1 MNNVAVLMATFNGER
16 FIKSQLKSILKSES
30 NNTIYISDDASDD
43 NTLNIINDLQ
53 SNSINVI
60 CTKKKGSSCK
70 NFLSLIRSFP
80 EDDIKKYEYFAFS
93 DQDDVVS
100 KTHYINSINHMKKTG
115 ADLCGSST
123 IDIDDIGNT
132 LKKIDYS
139 AKQTKYCHLVEGLA
153 PGFTFVFSKKLFILF
168 RKKLLINKIPDIF
181 WHDWLLY
188 GFCVESG
195 LKVVTKKSGD
205 VFYRQHEKNIT
216 GSRRNLKG
224 IKDRL
229 EKIIGRFYLNQI
241 IKVSVALKI
250 LTGKKNLV
258 YRILHNDSN
267 FTEKFNF
274 IFNSR
279 RRLHDRMLLSYTL
292 INLMVN
298 AKKFKLIFSKYFDY
312 GKS

>member
-1 MNNVAVLMATFNGER
+1 M
-16 FIKSQLKSILKSES
+16 
-30 NNTIYISDDASDD
+30 
-43 NTLNIINDLQ
+43 
-53 SNSINVI
+53 
-60 CTKKKGSSCK
+60 
-70 NFLSLIRSFP
+70 
-80 EDDIKKYEYFAFS
+80 
-93 DQDDVVS
+93 
-100 KTHYINSINHMKKTG
+100 
-115 ADLCGSST
+115 
-123 IDIDDIGNT
+123 
-132 LKKIDYS
+132 
-139 AKQTKYCHLVEGLA
+139 
-153 PGFTFVFSKKLFILF
+153 
-168 RKKLLINKIPDIF
+168 
-181 WHDWLLY
+181 Y